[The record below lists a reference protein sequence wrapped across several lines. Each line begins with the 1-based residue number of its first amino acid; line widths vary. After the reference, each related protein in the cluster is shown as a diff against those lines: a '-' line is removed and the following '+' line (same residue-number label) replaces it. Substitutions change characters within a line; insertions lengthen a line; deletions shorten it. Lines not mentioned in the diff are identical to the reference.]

1 MADFLVSARVAGL
14 QVEQLRQRLQRRFRL
29 LQVTLADGF
38 AVQRLAVAGV
48 VTDLFDR
55 RGERVVDAPGAE

>member
-1 MADFLVSARVAGL
+1 VAHFLVRARVAGL

-48 VTDLFDR
+48 ITDLFNR
-55 RGERVVDAPGAE
+55 RGERVIDTPGAE